1 MLTHLIFHISDWHCW
16 AAASS
21 VRRTC
26 CLNRDQNCVCHHLQL
41 MFRGPTC
48 RGAVTVGPRLKK
60 CLYMKQP
67 LAKRSFITFY
77 TVTSCFLVCN
87 IWSLSQFYGAVSL
100 YNCFLCGFTSHS
112 CHKSQRSKATA
123 LKCSPSEDFL
133 LVYRGWSFQTGCCCS
148 NGERRQRALH
158 HWGSSLRYWTPNWA
172 EEREAR
178 AGVRG

>member
-1 MLTHLIFHISDWHCW
+1 MLPESRSELCLSSPSVNVQGSVVSWCSDSRTS
-16 AAASS
+16 ASY
-21 VRRTC
+21 
-26 CLNRDQNCVCHHLQL
+26 
-41 MFRGPTC
+41 
-48 RGAVTVGPRLKK
+48 K

-67 LAKRSFITFY
+67 LAKWSFITFY

-112 CHKSQRSKATA
+112 CHISQRSKATA

-133 LVYRGWSFQTGCCCS
+133 LVYRDWSFQTSCCCS

-158 HWGSSLRYWTPNWA
+158 HWGSSLRYWTPNRA
-172 EEREAR
+172 EERQAR